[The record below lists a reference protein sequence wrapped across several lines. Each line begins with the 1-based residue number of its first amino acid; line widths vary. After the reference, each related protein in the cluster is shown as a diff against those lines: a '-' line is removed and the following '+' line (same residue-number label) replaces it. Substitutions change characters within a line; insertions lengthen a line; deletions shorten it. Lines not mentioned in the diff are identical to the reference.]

1 MSLLTSESSSR
12 ERRFMTMGWGML
24 KHSFLPIFVLG
35 RLRPFI
41 SMLRMLLLGCE
52 QGSDLGCVGFLAA
65 GNGCN
70 Q

>member
-1 MSLLTSESSSR
+1 MV
-12 ERRFMTMGWGML
+12 MGWGML
-24 KHSFLPIFVLG
+24 KHSFLPIFVFG
-35 RLRPFI
+35 CLRPFI
-41 SMLRMLLLGCE
+41 CLLWMLLLGCE